1 MKLLIVED
9 EMIIAMRLEQFVT
22 DLGHQVCAMAST
34 EAGAIASADTHRP
47 DVVLMDLRLAHG
59 GSGAEAACQI
69 YKTFGIRSIV
79 VSANIDATAREALQ
93 DCMPI
98 AFVAKPFQP
107 TELDGALRN
116 YHP

>member
-9 EMIIAMRLEQFVT
+9 EIIIAMRLEQVVT

-34 EAGAIASADTHRP
+34 EEAAIASAETHRP

-69 YKTFGIRSIV
+69 YKSFGIRSIV
-79 VSANIDATAREALQ
+79 VSANIDASARVALQ
-93 DCMPI
+93 ACEPI
-98 AFVAKPFQP
+98 AFVAKPLRP
-107 TELDGALRN
+107 AELDGALKS